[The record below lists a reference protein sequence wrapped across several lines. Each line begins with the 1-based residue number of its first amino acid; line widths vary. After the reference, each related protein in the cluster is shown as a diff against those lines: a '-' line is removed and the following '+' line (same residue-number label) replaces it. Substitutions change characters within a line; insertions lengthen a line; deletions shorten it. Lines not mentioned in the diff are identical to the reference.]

1 MAVQSDVM
9 EAAGPYDRAK
19 ALNAFKTGDVT
30 FYWITRICAISVL
43 LILGGIILS
52 LIGFINSV
60 HMKFERRFCI
70 LHFYSMVVGVG
81 SMLLHCTLIVK

>member
-1 MAVQSDVM
+1 M
-9 EAAGPYDRAK
+9 ERLQDWVDTVRNWRLCEPGYEMSPMLAE
-19 ALNAFKTGDVT
+19 AFNTL
-30 FYWITRICAISVL
+30 SNL
-43 LILGGIILS
+43 PGIILS

>member
-1 MAVQSDVM
+1 MLA
-9 EAAGPYDRAK
+9 EAFNTLSNLP
-19 ALNAFKTGDVT
+19 
-30 FYWITRICAISVL
+30 
-43 LILGGIILS
+43 GIILS